1 MLLRTKKEM
10 QSLINAS
17 RKSLKSAEEQIER
30 LSEKN
35 RVLEN
40 NNIAILKRNRLMAD
54 ILKEIILLTDKNT
67 YNNADLRIRK
77 IKELAETAI
86 KD

>member
-54 ILKEIILLTDKNT
+54 ILKEIVLLTDKNT
-67 YNNADLRIRK
+67 YNNPDLRIRK

>member
-40 NNIAILKRNRLMAD
+40 NNIAISKRNRLMAD
-54 ILKEIILLTDKNT
+54 ILKEIVLLTDKNT
-67 YNNADLRIRK
+67 YNNPDLRIRK